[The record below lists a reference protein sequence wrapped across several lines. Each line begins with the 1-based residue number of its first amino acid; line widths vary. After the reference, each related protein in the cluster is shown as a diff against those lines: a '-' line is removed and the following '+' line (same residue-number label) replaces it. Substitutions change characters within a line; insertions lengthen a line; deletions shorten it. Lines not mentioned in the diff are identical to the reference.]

1 MFALVYASAATTPF
15 DDAALQTLAEKA
27 GDKNRRLQ
35 ITGYLNYNPGRRTFF
50 QYLEGPQ
57 QAVLDL
63 MADIEGDDRHQV
75 LNVVQLGEIE
85 SRLFPK
91 WSMRY
96 LNAAFFNMIHME
108 DVLEGVLVTMSEKA
122 FDRAVVIST
131 VHRIAKRIA
140 ERPAS

>member
-1 MFALVYASAATTPF
+1 MFALVYVSAATAPF

-27 GDKNRRLQ
+27 SEKNRRLQ
-35 ITGYLNYNPGRRTFF
+35 ITGYLNYSHDRQTFF

-63 MADIEGDDRHQV
+63 MAEIEADDRHRMI
-75 LNVVQLGEIE
+75 NVVQLGEID

-96 LNAAFFNMIHME
+96 LNSAFFNMIHME

-140 ERPAS
+140 ERPVN